1 MFNFEQPTM
10 ESFDIFDIIPP
21 LLLDIALEMG
31 SGEQGW
37 REERI
42 SVIRIISGFVCLT
55 IVRNRAG
62 GRHQNA
68 SAAIEFARQKRFVR
82 MPYGS
87 GRKSRD
93 ATSTPQGR
101 ASAYSSG

>member
-10 ESFDIFDIIPP
+10 ESFDIFDINPP

-68 SAAIEFARQKRFVR
+68 SAGNRIRQAKTVR
-82 MPYGS
+82 
-87 GRKSRD
+87 
-93 ATSTPQGR
+93 
-101 ASAYSSG
+101 